1 VCINITIKREFA
13 LIYIDVL
20 FIHFTTCEL
29 VTIFRLLH
37 FRSIPPAAA
46 MRAEEQLR
54 LGLQRILD
62 LAGER
67 AHVAMDKAT

>member
-1 VCINITIKREFA
+1 
-13 LIYIDVL
+13 
-20 FIHFTTCEL
+20 
-29 VTIFRLLH
+29 
-37 FRSIPPAAA
+37 

-67 AHVAMDKAT
+67 AHAAMDKAT

>member
-1 VCINITIKREFA
+1 
-13 LIYIDVL
+13 
-20 FIHFTTCEL
+20 
-29 VTIFRLLH
+29 
-37 FRSIPPAAA
+37 

-67 AHVAMDKAT
+67 AHVAMEKATWPAQTHCNSPSIDIRRRAATGIFNPPTNGPDPEPSPAK